1 MKDIKSLIDSKK
13 IREVIDFL
21 AIKGPIVI
29 IYSGEGIGSK
39 LFRDSKQALETLL
52 IDVGW
57 LNHSP
62 REDLIEVLG
71 KKEDWQFDEDGRTFR
86 FYLEIGEA
94 AFVEIL
100 TGVEDVRFLD
110 KNSEEKIPTLERIRV
125 IEETIQGLA
134 VELRGLETLVGLDT
148 IEWIGDIPRSNNH
161 DWRCRTCRQV
171 WSAPVKRECP
181 TCLGKE
187 PEKQT
192 EASFVLYHDLVGRI
206 KAEVGGIEG
215 VVFREGVHGEFIVDG
230 LSVEQM
236 MEIMQRIKE
245 DFPSKGENLNA

>member
-1 MKDIKSLIDSKK
+1 MSLIDPKK

-39 LFRDSKQALETLL
+39 LFRDSKQAFETLL

-62 REDLIEVLG
+62 REDLIEILG

-100 TGVEDVRFLD
+100 TGIEDVRFLG
-110 KNSEEKIPTLERIRV
+110 KSPEQKTSILGRISE
-125 IEETIQGLA
+125 IEETIQSLA
-134 VELRGLETLVGLDT
+134 AELRSLESIIGLDSV
-148 IEWIGDIPRSNNH
+148 EWTGDIPGSNNH
-161 DWRCRTCRQV
+161 DWRCRTCSGV

-181 TCLGKE
+181 SCLKKDLGE
-187 PEKQT
+187 QT
-192 EASFVLYHDLVGRI
+192 GASFVLYHDLVGRI
-206 KAEVGGIEG
+206 KAEVGEIEG

-230 LSVEQM
+230 LSVEKM
-236 MEIMQRIKE
+236 MEIMQKIKE
-245 DFPSKGENLNA
+245 DFPLKGEDINA